1 MSRWE
6 FNLKVYRISRRLNA
20 YDAVPAGF
28 EPLASV
34 EEGVPVAELLV
45 PASVAKQLVDVTK
58 PPASASTPAA
68 AAASPVAPA
77 SREESRSEFHV
88 AMPSPE
94 QWRRPSG
101 PNQVEILERET
112 LCKLVEQHNA
122 GHGSADPADRRR
134 MTQMLRKLVSK
145 GPWRATAQ
153 PGAVDLHCLQRE
165 LRDELGHLPGL
176 VDAVEA
182 SIARAQMSGQPFKNG
197 PLLLVGQPGTGKSFA
212 ALRLAELLGLTSQLI
227 DMAAQQTNS
236 YLHGSDRHWGNATPG
251 ALFELLLLGSSANPL
266 IVLDEIEK
274 APKRA
279 NYDPL
284 APLHSAL
291 EPVTSKDTKD
301 PCIPAKFD
309 ASHVSYVATANSL
322 RDIPLPLLSRFEII
336 HCAPPGPRE
345 SLQLARMVWLRVAER
360 FGIEQGLP
368 RSVLVHLAQLPPRR
382 MTQALEKAV
391 SRMRMAGRCHLN
403 LSDLESPAAGSAL
416 H

>member
-1 MSRWE
+1 M
-6 FNLKVYRISRRLNA
+6 KVYRISRRLNA
-20 YDAVPAGF
+20 YEAVPAGF
-28 EPLASV
+28 EPLASFDAG
-34 EEGVPVAELLV
+34 EPMAELLV
-45 PASVAKQLVDVTK
+45 PASVAKRLVDETK
-58 PPASASTPAA
+58 PPAAASTPAA
-68 AAASPVAPA
+68 AAASSVPPA

-94 QWRRPSG
+94 QWRRPTEQ
-101 PNQVEILERET
+101 NQVEIVVREM

-145 GPWRATAQ
+145 GPWRAAAQ
-153 PGAVDLHCLQRE
+153 PGAVDLHCLLHE

-176 VDAVEA
+176 VEAVEA
-182 SIARAQMSGQPFKNG
+182 SIARAQMSGQPFKLG

-212 ALRLAELLGLTSQLI
+212 ALRLAELLGLPSQLI
-227 DMAAQQTNS
+227 EMAAQQTNS

-251 ALFELLLLGSSANPL
+251 ALFELLLLGSCANPL
-266 IVLDEIEK
+266 ILLDEIDK

-301 PCIPAKFD
+301 LCIPAKFD
-309 ASHVSYVATANSL
+309 ASHVSYIATANSL

-345 SLQLARMVWLRVAER
+345 ALQLARMVWVRVAQK
-360 FGIEQGLP
+360 FGIQQALP
-368 RSVLVHLAQLPPRR
+368 RSALVHLAELHPRR
-382 MTQALEKAV
+382 MGQVLEKAV
-391 SRMRMAGRCHLN
+391 SRMRMAGRSHLN
-403 LSDLESPAAGSAL
+403 LSDLESPAAGRAL